1 MAIAKRKNARGE
13 ESSDSIASLSS
24 QAEVEDLKDSL
35 QEEIAEVKAKV
46 RSQVQI
52 VRSGLRNV

>member
-1 MAIAKRKNARGE
+1 MAITKRKNARGE

-46 RSQVQI
+46 RS
-52 VRSGLRNV
+52 